1 MSIRTM
7 TLLARATTEVGLS
20 RCPPIDEIGDSIELN
35 RSADLDVQNMEV
47 SFTFSISAES
57 VTRSGGLV
65 KKIKSSRECAMR
77 SAP

>member
-35 RSADLDVQNMEV
+35 RSADLVEQNMEV
-47 SFTFSISAES
+47 GFTFSISAKS
-57 VTRSGGLV
+57 VTCSSGLV
-65 KKIKSSRECAMR
+65 KKIKALSNV
-77 SAP
+77 